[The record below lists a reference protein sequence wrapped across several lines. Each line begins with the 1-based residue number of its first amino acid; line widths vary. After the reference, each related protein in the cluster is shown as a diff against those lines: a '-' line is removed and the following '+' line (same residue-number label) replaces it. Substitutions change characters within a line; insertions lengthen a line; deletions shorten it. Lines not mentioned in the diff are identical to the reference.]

1 VSGEPEPASYVLPFR
16 ADGAGELGDLADY
29 VAKISALAE
38 VLVVDG
44 SPPREFQRH
53 AEELGGA
60 VHHLQP
66 DRDLRYAMGKVNGV
80 ITGVRRAS
88 NEAVVVADDD
98 VRYDPDALREVVKRL
113 GRAELVVPQN
123 YFQPLPWHA
132 RWDTARTL
140 LNRIYTGDRWFPV
153 GDFPGTLGVRRTF
166 FLDINAYDGNLIFEN
181 LQLMRT
187 IRAAGG
193 RVEMALDLYVRRLP
207 PSTRRFLSQRV
218 RQAYDDF
225 AIPLRMG
232 GFLSIG
238 PVLAGLPFRW
248 RARLAAALAIG
259 TMALAEKGRRRGN
272 GGSVYPATASL
283 MAPAW
288 IAERALCSWLALGE
302 RVIRGGTAYRGGLIS
317 RAATSS
323 AELERRYRDTARLG
337 ASKRIAL

>member
-1 VSGEPEPASYVLPFR
+1 
-16 ADGAGELGDLADY
+16 
-29 VAKISALAE
+29 
-38 VLVVDG
+38 
-44 SPPREFQRH
+44 
-53 AEELGGA
+53 
-60 VHHLQP
+60 
-66 DRDLRYAMGKVNGV
+66 MGKVNGV

-88 NEAVVVADDD
+88 NEAVVIADDD
-98 VRYDPDALREVVKRL
+98 VRYEPHALREVVEGL
-113 GRAELVVPQN
+113 GRTELVVPQN

-166 FLDINAYDGNLIFEN
+166 FLEIDAYDGDLIFEN

-193 RVEMALDLYVRRLP
+193 KVETALDLYVRRLP
-207 PSTRRFLSQRV
+207 PTTRQFLSQRV

-232 GFLSIG
+232 GFLLIG
-238 PVLAGLPFRW
+238 PVLVGLALARRARIAAGL
-248 RARLAAALAIG
+248 AAG
-259 TMALAEKGRRRGN
+259 TMALAEKGRRRGD
-272 GGSVYPATASL
+272 GASVYPASCSL

-288 IAERALCSWLALGE
+288 IAERAICSWLALAQ
-302 RVIRGGTAYRGGLIS
+302 RVLRGGTTYRGGVIS
-317 RAATSS
+317 RAATSP
-323 AELERRYRDTARLG
+323 AELKRRYREAGRLG

>member
-1 VSGEPEPASYVLPFR
+1 VSVGRKAASYVLPFR
-16 ADGAGELGDLADY
+16 ADGEANVCELAEYLAR
-29 VAKISALAE
+29 ISALAE

-44 SPPREFQRH
+44 SPLREFKRH
-53 AEELGGA
+53 AEQFGDT
-60 VHHLQP
+60 VRHLRP
-66 DRDLRYAMGKVNGV
+66 DRDLNYAMGKVNGV

-88 NEAVVVADDD
+88 NEAVVIADDD
-98 VRYDPDALREVVKRL
+98 VRYEPQALHEVVERL

-140 LNRIYTGDRWFPV
+140 LNRIHTGDRWFPV
-153 GDFPGTLGVRRTF
+153 GDFPGTVGVRRTF
-166 FLDINAYDGNLIFEN
+166 FLDIDAYDGDLIFEN
-181 LQLMRT
+181 LELMRT

-193 RVEMALDLYVRRLP
+193 NVETALDLYVRRLP
-207 PSTRRFLSQRV
+207 PSTRQFLSQRV

-238 PVLAGLPFRW
+238 PGLAGLAFGG
-248 RARLAAALAIG
+248 RARVAVALAVG
-259 TMALAEKGRRRGN
+259 AMALAEKGRRRGN
-272 GGSVYPATASL
+272 GASVYPASGSL

-288 IAERALCSWLALGE
+288 IAERAVCSWLALGQ
-302 RVIRGGTAYRGGLIS
+302 RVVRGGTTYRGGVIS
-317 RAATSS
+317 RAATSP
-323 AELERRYRDTARLG
+323 AELERRYREAERLG

>member
-1 VSGEPEPASYVLPFR
+1 VSADPEPASYVLPFR
-16 ADGAGELGDLADY
+16 ADGDGEVGELAEY
-29 VAKISALAE
+29 VAKISAIAE

-44 SPPREFQRH
+44 SPPREFKRH
-53 AEELGGA
+53 AEQFGA
-60 VHHLQP
+60 TIRHLRP
-66 DRDLRYAMGKVNGV
+66 DPDLRFAMGKVNGV

-88 NEAVVVADDD
+88 NEAIVIADED
-98 VRYDPDALREVVKRL
+98 VRYEPPALHEVVKRL

-132 RWDTARTL
+132 QWDTARTL

-166 FLDINAYDGNLIFEN
+166 FLDIDAYDGDLIFEN

-193 RVEMALDLYVRRLP
+193 KVETALDLYVRRLP
-207 PSTRRFLSQRV
+207 PSTRQFLSQRV

-232 GFLSIG
+232 AFLSIG
-238 PVLAGLPFRW
+238 PMAALAFRG
-248 RARLAAALAIG
+248 RVRVALALAIG
-259 TMALAEKGRRRGN
+259 TMALAEKGRRRGD
-272 GGSVYPATASL
+272 GGSVYPASGSL

-288 IAERALCSWLALGE
+288 IAERAICSWLALGQ
-302 RVIRGGTAYRGGLIS
+302 RVVRGGTTYRGGVIS
-317 RAATSS
+317 RAATSP
-323 AELERRYRDTARLG
+323 AELKRRYREAGRLG

>member
-1 VSGEPEPASYVLPFR
+1 MSADPKPASYVLPFR
-16 ADGAGELGDLADY
+16 TDGEGEVGELAEY
-29 VAKISALAE
+29 IAKISAFAE

-44 SPPREFQRH
+44 SPLREFKRH
-53 AEELGGA
+53 ADQFGPT
-60 VHHLQP
+60 VHHLRP
-66 DRDLRYAMGKVNGV
+66 DRDLSYAMGKVNGV

-88 NEAVVVADDD
+88 NEAIVIADEDI
-98 VRYDPDALREVVKRL
+98 RYEPQALHEVVKRL

-166 FLDINAYDGNLIFEN
+166 FLDIDAYDGDLIFEN

-187 IRAAGG
+187 VRAAGG
-193 RVEMALDLYVRRLP
+193 RVDTALDLYVRRLP
-207 PSTRRFLSQRV
+207 PSTRQFLSQRV

-225 AIPLRMG
+225 AIPLRIG
-232 GFLSIG
+232 AFLSFG
-238 PVLAGLPFRW
+238 PVAALAFRE
-248 RARLAAALAIG
+248 RIRVAAALAIG
-259 TMALAEKGRRRGN
+259 SMALAENGRRRGD
-272 GGSVYPATASL
+272 GTSVYPASGSL

-288 IAERALCSWLALGE
+288 IAERAICSWLALGQ
-302 RVIRGGTAYRGGLIS
+302 RVVRGGTTYRGGVIS
-317 RAATSS
+317 RAAASP
-323 AELERRYRDTARLG
+323 AELKRRYREAGRLG

>member
-1 VSGEPEPASYVLPFR
+1 VSADRQVASYVLPFR
-16 ADGAGELGDLADY
+16 GEGEDEVDELADY
-29 VAKISALAE
+29 LARISTLAE

-44 SPPREFQRH
+44 SSPREFERH
-53 AEELGGA
+53 AKQFGA
-60 VHHLQP
+60 AIHHLRP
-66 DRDLRYAMGKVNGV
+66 DRDVSYAMGKVNGV

-88 NEAVVVADDD
+88 NEAVVIADDD
-98 VRYDPDALREVVKRL
+98 VRYEPDALHEVVERL

-123 YFQPLPWHA
+123 YFEPLPWHA

-166 FLDINAYDGNLIFEN
+166 FLEIDAYDGDLIFEN

-187 IRAAGG
+187 VRAGGG
-193 RVEMALDLYVRRLP
+193 RVETALDLYVRRLP
-207 PSTRRFLSQRV
+207 PTTRQFLSQRI

-238 PVLAGLPFRW
+238 PVLAGLALRG
-248 RARLAAALAIG
+248 RARVAAALAIG
-259 TMALAEKGRRRGN
+259 AMALAETGRRRGD
-272 GGSVYPATASL
+272 GSSVYPASGSL

-288 IAERALCSWLALGE
+288 IAERAVCSWLALGQ
-302 RVIRGGTAYRGGLIS
+302 RLLRGGTTYRGGVIS
-317 RAATSS
+317 RAATSP
-323 AELERRYRDTARLG
+323 AELERRYRETGRLG
-337 ASKRIAL
+337 ASKRIVL

>member
-1 VSGEPEPASYVLPFR
+1 VSADPEPATYVLPFR
-16 ADGAGELGDLADY
+16 ADGGGELGDLAEY
-29 VAKISALAE
+29 VTKISALAE

-44 SPPREFQRH
+44 SPPREFRRH
-53 AEELGGA
+53 AERLGTA
-60 VHHLQP
+60 VHHLRP

-88 NEAVVVADDD
+88 NEAVVIADDD
-98 VRYDPDALREVVKRL
+98 VRYEPDALREVVKRL

-123 YFQPLPWHA
+123 YFRPLPWHA

-140 LNRIYTGDRWFPV
+140 LNRIYTGDLWFPV

-166 FLDINAYDGNLIFEN
+166 FLDVSAYDGDLIFEN
-181 LQLMRT
+181 LELMRT

-238 PVLAGLPFRW
+238 PALAGLSFRW

-259 TMALAEKGRRRGN
+259 AVALAEKGRRRGD
-272 GGSVYPATASL
+272 GRSVYPATASL

-302 RVIRGGTAYRGGLIS
+302 RALRGGTAYRGGVIS
-317 RAATSS
+317 RAASS
-323 AELERRYRDTARLG
+323 PGELERHYRDTARLG
-337 ASKRIAL
+337 A